1 MKGTFHP
8 NTFFLSVGYINHFF
22 PTIFSCGGQERRNC
36 LHLIPSSPSV
46 WKRFAFEVLPWLAA
60 GRIDRG
66 DLKAPSL
73 GMLILSQHIYI
84 YKLYIYVF
92 NYKYI

>member
-1 MKGTFHP
+1 MNFSPKYKCLP
-8 NTFFLSVGYINHFF
+8 VGYINQFF
-22 PTIFSCGGQERRNC
+22 PTIFSCGGQERRKC

-46 WKRFAFEVLPWLAA
+46 WKRFAFEVLPWLEA

-73 GMLILSQHIYI
+73 GTLILSKHYIYI
-84 YKLYIYVF
+84 
-92 NYKYI
+92 